1 MHCKLNK
8 FKLNGV
14 HHILYYVQFL
24 TFRALLLFPQNKYI
38 IKYLSSLFCDNL
50 RGYPIIYDI

>member
-14 HHILYYVQFL
+14 HHILYCVQFL

-38 IKYLSSLFCDNL
+38 IKYLSLLFRDNFQ
-50 RGYPIIYDI
+50 RYFIIYDI